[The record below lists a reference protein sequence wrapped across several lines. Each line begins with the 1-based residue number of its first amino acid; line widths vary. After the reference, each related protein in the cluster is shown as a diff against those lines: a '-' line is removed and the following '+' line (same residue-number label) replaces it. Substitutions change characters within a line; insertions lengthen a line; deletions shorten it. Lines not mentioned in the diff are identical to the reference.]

1 MLTDSD
7 NGGGAKSFSL
17 YVHIPYCQAKCPY
30 CDFNSHAV
38 ASWPEDDYVRAL
50 IAEIE
55 RRAGEAPWAGRRLK
69 TIFFGGGTPSLF
81 RPESIAAVLGSA
93 ERKFGIEG
101 GAEITLEANPG
112 TVDAAKL
119 GGMRTAG
126 VNRISFG
133 AQSFNEARLKF
144 LGRIHG
150 AAETREAARLAH
162 RAGFER
168 LNLDLIFA
176 VPGQTVDEALDD
188 IAEAAALGPDHIS
201 AYNLT
206 FEEGTAFFTEMKRG
220 RIRPI
225 DSDRQ
230 AEFYAA
236 VREELPR
243 RGYKMYEI
251 SNYASPGHE
260 ARHNLSYWRLESYLG
275 LGAGA
280 HSFARAGT
288 GVGGGRRWWNERMPG
303 RYVEQALEGGLAE
316 AGGETVDSTVERGEF
331 VFLNLRLR
339 AGFALADFEERFG
352 ESFDRVFGARAARLF
367 EGELLVRDEGRIYL
381 SERGLELADSV
392 FAEFI

>member
-1 MLTDSD
+1 MLSAND
-7 NGGGAKSFSL
+7 NGDGANAFSL
-17 YVHIPYCQAKCPY
+17 YLHIPYCQSKCPY

-50 IAEIE
+50 AAELE
-55 RRAGEAPWAGRRLK
+55 RRAREAPWAGRRLK

-81 RPESIAAVLGSA
+81 RPESIAALLAAADRNFGLERDA
-93 ERKFGIEG
+93 EV
-101 GAEITLEANPG
+101 TLEANPG
-112 TVDAAKL
+112 TVDAARL
-119 GGMRTAG
+119 GGMRAAG
-126 VNRISFG
+126 INRISFG

-150 AAETREAARLAH
+150 AAETREAVRLAH

-176 VPGQTVDEALDD
+176 IPGQSVEETLED

-206 FEEGTAFFTEMKRG
+206 FEEGTAFFTELKRG
-220 RIRPI
+220 RIRPV
-225 DSDRQ
+225 DPDQQ
-230 AEFYAA
+230 ADFYAA
-236 VREELPR
+236 VRAELPR
-243 RGYKMYEI
+243 RGYRMYEI
-251 SNYASPGHE
+251 SNYAPPGHE

-280 HSFARAGT
+280 HSFARDASG
-288 GVGGGRRWWNERMPG
+288 GGGRRWWNERMPA
-303 RYVEQALEGGLAE
+303 RYLELALKDGVAE
-316 AGGETVDSTVERGEF
+316 AGGETVEGAAARGEF

-339 AGFALADFEERFG
+339 DGFAPADFAARFG

-367 EGELLVRDEGRIYL
+367 EGGLLVRGGGRIYL